1 MDRLD
6 NLAYTGVSNYFE
18 IISKIGYKSDK
29 GVNKLLIFLLIED
42 LIRGP
47 LSIYICEEDYKSI
60 VNALYCLFGSTC
72 LIPYPEFIVDTSLI
86 QKLKMDSPRITE
98 DDILRFTQHGKF
110 RLVNE

>member
-6 NLAYTGVSNYFE
+6 NLAYTGISNYFE
-18 IISKIGYKSDK
+18 IISKVGYKSDK
-29 GVNKLLIFLLIED
+29 EVNKLLIFLLLED
-42 LIRGP
+42 LIRGS

-60 VNALYCLFGSTC
+60 INALYCLFGSTC

-86 QKLKMDSPRITE
+86 QDLKLDSPRITE
-98 DDILRFTQHGKF
+98 DDILRFTQYGKL